1 MKRLRV
7 NENFSYKDLLC
18 ISLGV
23 LIMVFG
29 AVTNIDNNIIWSNT
43 VFVWLERIVGLMLI
57 GVGITSR

>member
-7 NENFSYKDLLC
+7 NENFSFKDLLC
-18 ISLGV
+18 ISFGV

-43 VFVWLERIVGLMLI
+43 VFLWLERIVGLILI

>member
-7 NENFSYKDLLC
+7 NENISFKDLLC

-29 AVTNIDNNIIWSNT
+29 AVTHIDNNIIWSNT
-43 VFVWLERIVGLMLI
+43 VFVWLERIVGLILI